1 MLTPIIEVCDD
12 MQNIHSPFTGR
23 MIYGQNLDDDKV
35 YEGMAEL
42 QSDPSQDQSILF
54 IYDAENIE
62 YSYLSKTLLDSIDF
76 DPEELELSAKQLLGI
91 LGRSDLIAF
100 RQCGNFLLGDC
111 WTVFCPVVSE

>member
-23 MIYGQNLDDDKV
+23 MIYGQNLDDEV
-35 YEGMAEL
+35 YQELSEL
-42 QSDPSQDQSILF
+42 QADPSKDQSILF
-54 IYDAENIE
+54 VYDAENQE
-62 YSYLSKTLLDSIDF
+62 YLYLSKTLLDGIDF
-76 DPEELELSAKQLLGI
+76 DPEEVEVDAKQLLGI